1 MVEFRGLIKVKIH
14 IQNVYFCLKCMKVIL
29 SKEEL
34 DKYYNEQKHRLFIN
48 FKNWKIVCLECK
60 SQYDISLVEKIP
72 KYRIICT
79 LLSEAELAPPN
90 NNLILTENE
99 LYQYKYDKIK
109 NKLINKKY

>member
-1 MVEFRGLIKVKIH
+1 
-14 IQNVYFCLKCMKVIL
+14 MKVIF

-60 SQYDISLVEKIP
+60 SQYDILLVEKIP

-79 LLSEAELAPPN
+79 LLNEAELTTPN
-90 NNLILTENE
+90 KNLILTENE
-99 LYQYKYDKIK
+99 IYNISMTNSKI
-109 NKLINKKY
+109 N